1 MEWLLTF
8 LLINSW
14 NVMVPK
20 FSYFGPDHSLCR
32 IILAV
37 VKVIAVSEFNGI
49 GYPGVSLSVLNVHH
63 CLSVEII

>member
-1 MEWLLTF
+1 
-8 LLINSW
+8 
-14 NVMVPK
+14 MVPK